1 MKKTLALVLLLAMAL
16 CLFAACGGGEEA
28 PETPA
33 GENGTQPTY
42 KETMVPFDEIV
53 AGNRIVIMQNT
64 MRNPRDGF
72 YTAETAP
79 VAEQIDYNGAAVAAY
94 PLSLATAFLT
104 NGVEGTVTVYDAAG
118 KTTEVA
124 AADFEAA
131 YAILEFDSG
140 VAPVLYNADADVEVA
155 DFAYALTEGGEAIY
169 SAIADSVHPT
179 VDILTACLWDTAK
192 EYRVVA
198 TDKFHF
204 PVPAENMATGE
215 VRGTISGAVNA
226 SFPDYKIASGKLG
239 DIVYIEDSVE

>member
-79 VAEQIDYNGAAVAAY
+79 VA
-94 PLSLATAFLT
+94 
-104 NGVEGTVTVYDAAG
+104 
-118 KTTEVA
+118 
-124 AADFEAA
+124 
-131 YAILEFDSG
+131 
-140 VAPVLYNADADVEVA
+140 
-155 DFAYALTEGGEAIY
+155 
-169 SAIADSVHPT
+169 
-179 VDILTACLWDTAK
+179 
-192 EYRVVA
+192 
-198 TDKFHF
+198 
-204 PVPAENMATGE
+204 
-215 VRGTISGAVNA
+215 
-226 SFPDYKIASGKLG
+226 
-239 DIVYIEDSVE
+239 